1 MLCPTVSTWNETF
14 AFPSTPGEIEVV
26 KNLPTDIG
34 DIRDRGSIPGQ
45 EDPLEEE
52 MVPYSSDPLEKEML
66 PQRRKWYPTCFLP
79 GESHRQKNWRA
90 TVHKVE
96 KSQTRLSVWAQH
108 HTPIAFLSFEVQNHH
123 PQYSLLVFR

>member
-1 MLCPTVSTWNETF
+1 MAL
-14 AFPSTPGEIEVV
+14 VV
-26 KNLPTDIG
+26 KNLPTDTG

-79 GESHRQKNWRA
+79 GESHRQKNWWA
-90 TVHKVE
+90 TVHKAE
-96 KSQTRLSVWAQH
+96 KSQTRLSVWVQH
-108 HTPIAFLSFEVQNHH
+108 HSTNCLP
-123 PQYSLLVFR
+123 LL